1 MLFITSIPNQH
12 ERLTMKTF
20 LRYQDLPSNN
30 LYLGSENPD
39 GSIYEEVQNLI
50 DEAIE
55 PVGLVDNNGKFYHFF
70 DIGVTA

>member
-1 MLFITSIPNQH
+1 
-12 ERLTMKTF
+12 MKTF
-20 LRYQDLPSNN
+20 LRYEDLPSNN

-55 PVGLVDNNGKFYHFF
+55 PVALFEENFYHYF

>member
-1 MLFITSIPNQH
+1 
-12 ERLTMKTF
+12 MKTF

-70 DIGVTA
+70 DIGIAA

>member
-1 MLFITSIPNQH
+1 
-12 ERLTMKTF
+12 MKTF

-50 DEAIE
+50 DDAIE
-55 PVGLVDNNGKFYHFF
+55 PVALFDNKGYFYHYF